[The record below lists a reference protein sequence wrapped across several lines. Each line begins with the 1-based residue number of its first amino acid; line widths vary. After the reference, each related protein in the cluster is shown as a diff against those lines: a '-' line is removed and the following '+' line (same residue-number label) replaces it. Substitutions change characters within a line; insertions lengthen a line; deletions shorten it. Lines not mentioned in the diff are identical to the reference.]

1 MIRFC
6 PLFSSSSGNSVYIA
20 DREGG
25 ILVDVGRSAK
35 QTELML
41 KNYNIDISTIKG
53 IFLTHEHTD
62 HVNGL
67 SVFAARHN
75 IPVYATSGTILA
87 LKNKGILNTK
97 HVDISI
103 NTDSISLAGLNIKPF
118 KTSHDC
124 ADGRGYVI
132 TGCDGVT
139 KAAVATDTGF
149 VSSEILSS
157 ITGSKL
163 VYIESNHDIAM
174 LRSGPYPYTLQKRI
188 LSDIGHLSNNAC
200 ADTLAAL
207 VNKGT
212 THVVL
217 AHLSQDNNTPE
228 LAYNTAT
235 KTLLDIGAL
244 ENRDYILKIAAPENY
259 DGIITI

>member
-6 PLFSSSSGNSVYIA
+6 PLFSSSSGNSVYIGENNA
-20 DREGG
+20 GV
-25 ILVDVGRSAK
+25 LVDVGRSAK
-35 QTELML
+35 QTNAML
-41 KNYNIDISTIKG
+41 NNIG
-53 IFLTHEHTD
+53 IDPSQVRAILLTHEHTD
-62 HVNGL
+62 HVGGL

-75 IPVYATSGTILA
+75 IPVYASAGTILA
-87 LKNKGILNTK
+87 LKNKGVLNTK

-103 NTDSISLAGLNIKPF
+103 NTDCISVAGLNIKPF

-132 TGCDGVT
+132 TGCDGTT
-139 KAAVATDTGF
+139 KAAIATDTGF

-157 ITGSKL
+157 VTGCKL

-200 ADTLAAL
+200 ADALTAL

-212 THVVL
+212 THIVL
-217 AHLSQDNNTPE
+217 AHLSEECNDPNLAVNEIYKVFGEKLKFE
-228 LAYNTAT
+228 LYVA
-235 KTLLDIGAL
+235 DQ
-244 ENRDYILKIAAPENY
+244 YIPLQ
-259 DGIITI
+259 TIEVK